1 MWIERVTQFE
11 KENKVFE
18 KATNE
23 SSCNN
28 NVISTN
34 SLSQCEMYKALES
47 KIGIFWKSYL
57 NSQREEITLM
67 YS

>member
-47 KIGIFWKSYL
+47 KIGIF
-57 NSQREEITLM
+57 
-67 YS
+67 